1 MSFIF
6 AFDVSKGE
14 SYKVLYHNQQCLT
27 EGKVSHHQ
35 EEFRQLLEEITVLP
49 ETPKIIFEAIV
60 VSSPLLKKCYQS
72 NRLANCLLKSLER
85 GILALSYHLKP
96 NKRREQN

>member
-60 VSSPLLKKCYQS
+60 VSS
-72 NRLANCLLKSLER
+72 CLLKSLER